1 MKKPGRSR
9 SMMPSKKPRT
19 SRVVRYPHADGTLGP
34 CGVAG
39 TIQFVKTGLSE
50 SDQREV
56 EHARVIAVEIEKR
69 LKSQLFKIKKLTEQS
84 ASSVKIEGVI
94 WPVLEAYKFEKQL
107 VLDDDMIFVKP
118 VPDFL
123 LCDPGIIVEVEGG
136 GTITNNH
143 DLKDLWKCH
152 LTDKAK
158 HLILV
163 VPRCNYTKNNKERE
177 KPFERC
183 EKRIKVFFDRTEKY
197 IDVLSVHLVPYAVR

>member
-1 MKKPGRSR
+1 
-9 SMMPSKKPRT
+9 MMSSKKSRT
-19 SRVVRYPHADGTLGP
+19 SRANKDSHAQSTVSPGWAP
-34 CGVAG
+34 G
-39 TIQFVKTGLSE
+39 TIQFVKTGLCE
-50 SDQREV
+50 SDHREI
-56 EHARVIAVEIEKR
+56 EHAKAIAVQIEKR
-69 LKSQLFKIKKLTEQS
+69 LESQRSTIKKLTEKS

-107 VLDDDMIFVKP
+107 VLDDDTIFVKP

-123 LCDPGIIVEVEGG
+123 LSDPGIIVEVEGG
-136 GTITNNH
+136 GTLTNNH

-163 VPRCNYTKNNKERE
+163 VPRCNYTRNNKERE

-183 EKRIKVFFDRTEKY
+183 EKRIKVFFDRAEKY